1 MTFVDKKNNMNMVDQ
16 RITEHIMSEL
26 KQNSIINAD
35 TIHIKV
41 ENGVVTIS
49 GKVPNRYTTMAVYNT
64 AECTKGVVNV
74 INNLTV
80 E

>member
-1 MTFVDKKNNMNMVDQ
+1 MQ
-16 RITEHIMSEL
+16 IHI
-26 KQNSIINAD
+26 
-35 TIHIKV
+35 IKV
-41 ENGVVTIS
+41 ENGIVAIS
-49 GKVPNRYTTMAVYNT
+49 GKVPSRYTNMAVYNT

>member
-1 MTFVDKKNNMNMVDQ
+1 MTFVDKKNNMNLGDQ
-16 RITEHIMSEL
+16 RITEHIVSEL

-41 ENGVVTIS
+41 KNGVVTIS
-49 GKVPNRYTTMAVYNT
+49 GKVPNRYTNMAVYNT
-64 AECTKGVVNV
+64 AECTEGVVNV
-74 INNLTV
+74 INNLSV

>member
-1 MTFVDKKNNMNMVDQ
+1 MTFADDENKKNILDQ
-16 RITEHIMSEL
+16 TIAEHIVSEL
-26 KQNSIINAD
+26 KQNSMINEN

-41 ENGVVTIS
+41 ENGIVTIS
-49 GKVPNRYTTMAVYNT
+49 GKVPNRYTNMAVYNT

-74 INNLTV
+74 INNLRV

>member
-1 MTFVDKKNNMNMVDQ
+1 MTFGDKENNTNMVDR

-26 KQNSIINAD
+26 KQNSMINAE
-35 TIHIKV
+35 TIHINV
-41 ENGVVTIS
+41 ANGIVTIS
-49 GKVPNRYTTMAVYNT
+49 GKVPNRYTNMAVYNT

>member
-1 MTFVDKKNNMNMVDQ
+1 MTFADKENNVNMVDQ
-16 RITEHIMSEL
+16 RITEHIMNEL
-26 KQNSIINAD
+26 KQNSMINAD

-41 ENGVVTIS
+41 ENGIVTIS
-49 GKVPNRYTTMAVYNT
+49 GKVPSRYTNMAVYNT
-64 AECTKGVVNV
+64 AECTKGVANV

>member
-1 MTFVDKKNNMNMVDQ
+1 MTLVDKKNNMNMVDQ

-26 KQNSIINAD
+26 KQNSIINAAPID
-35 TIHIKV
+35 IKV

-49 GKVPNRYTTMAVYNT
+49 GKVPNRYTNMAVYNT

>member
-1 MTFVDKKNNMNMVDQ
+1 MIFADKKNNMNMIDQ
-16 RITEHIMSEL
+16 KITEKIMSEL
-26 KQNSIINAD
+26 KQNSMINPD

-41 ENGVVTIS
+41 ENGIVAIS
-49 GKVPNRYTTMAVYNT
+49 GKVPSRYTNMAVYNT